1 MHHGAG
7 AVLQPVG
14 QLGRQ
19 VEVLAAGAE
28 RGRRQDQV
36 PHPPLVPLVQ
46 PLVDLVHAAEGDSG
60 ELLQGELQVVM
71 LRSRSRTKTM
81 PMLPCYITDDTTAT
95 DHVDRRGDA
104 HLAPGLPPP
113 GQLAPVLPVPE
124 PHLDGHS
131 VGLEVGHVFSAQTDL

>member
-28 RGRRQDQV
+28 RGRSQDQV
-36 PHPPLVPLVQ
+36 PHPPLVALVQ
-46 PLVDLVHAAEGDSG
+46 PLVDLVHAAEGDGG

-71 LRSRSRTKTM
+71 L
-81 PMLPCYITDDTTAT
+81 I
-95 DHVDRRGDA
+95 RGDA
-104 HLAPGLPPP
+104 AKFGLISITYHKYIL
-113 GQLAPVLPVPE
+113 GVHKYILR
-124 PHLDGHS
+124 
-131 VGLEVGHVFSAQTDL
+131 LEISTFDRENH

>member
-36 PHPPLVPLVQ
+36 PHPPLVALVQ
-46 PLVDLVHAAEGDSG
+46 PLVDLVHAAEGDGG
-60 ELLQGELQVVM
+60 ELLQGE
-71 LRSRSRTKTM
+71 
-81 PMLPCYITDDTTAT
+81 
-95 DHVDRRGDA
+95 HVQRRGHA
-104 HLAPGLPPP
+104 ALAARLVVR
-113 GQLAPVLPVPE
+113 GQLLNE
-124 PHLDGHS
+124 NGS
-131 VGLEVGHVFSAQTDL
+131 R

>member
-36 PHPPLVPLVQ
+36 PHPPLVALVQ
-46 PLVDLVHAAEGDSG
+46 PLVDLVHAAEGDGG

-71 LRSRSRTKTM
+71 LMLRSCTKTIAIILLM
-81 PMLPCYITDDTTAT
+81 TPLTM
-95 DHVDRRGDA
+95 
-104 HLAPGLPPP
+104 
-113 GQLAPVLPVPE
+113 
-124 PHLDGHS
+124 
-131 VGLEVGHVFSAQTDL
+131 